1 MRDNKNLKSL
11 NDRIKKIPR
20 VKDVARYAGISR
32 PHLANIIAGRR
43 KASPILSKKI
53 EAAYR
58 RVLR

>member
-1 MRDNKNLKSL
+1 MSENKNLKSL

-20 VKDVARYAGISR
+20 IKDVAKYAGISR

-43 KASPILSKKI
+43 KASPELGRKI
-53 EAAYR
+53 ESAYR